1 MEHPALANAPPCP
14 LTGRPPL
21 RLVQVFSTRLLV
33 NLWRIA
39 GGVDVSA
46 LYHDCDRIEL
56 YESPVGLF
64 YFHPMRAGGGD
75 FYERFYRR
83 IKAHEYLEFDVMRR
97 VEFLFAASFVPEGAA
112 VLDVGCGRGS
122 FRHHVRHA
130 RYAGVDP
137 FAPADAD
144 GAVARHTLDAHAG
157 LHPGQYD
164 VATAFQVIEHVSN
177 PRLVVEL
184 MLRTLRPGGLLIL
197 AVPLHPSPLT
207 EIPNFIVNAPPHH
220 LTWWSERAL
229 RGLCDALSLE
239 PLALR
244 LLEPSPHA
252 AVVHWMR
259 RLSLAR
265 TPTGPERAL
274 LRASL
279 VVARQHAGGVP
290 SRPRRHRTPR
300 HAARLPAAG
309 RGSGRAK
316 VGEGRRRW
324 LVRLVTTRPDKR
336 RQSPCA
342 GRFL

>member
-1 MEHPALANAPPCP
+1 M
-14 LTGRPPL
+14 
-21 RLVQVFSTRLLV
+21 V

-64 YFHPMRAGGGD
+64 YFHPMRAGGGE

-83 IKAHEYLEFDVMRR
+83 IKAHEYLELDVMRR

-137 FAPADAD
+137 FAPAGAD
-144 GAVARHTLDAHAG
+144 GAVARHTLDAHAE
-157 LHPGQYD
+157 LHPGEYD
-164 VATAFQVIEHVSN
+164 VVTAFQVIEHVSR
-177 PRLVVEL
+177 PRFVAEL
-184 MLRTLRPGGLLIL
+184 MLRSLRPGGLLIL

-207 EIPNFIVNAPPHH
+207 EIPNFILNAPPHH

-244 LLEPSPHA
+244 LLDPSPHA

-265 TPTGPERAL
+265 TRPGPNERYFAHRWSWHASTL
-274 LRASL
+274 AAFHLARAAAAIRGMPRDCRPMDVVL
-279 VVARQHAGGVP
+279 VARKPAKTGG
-290 SRPRRHRTPR
+290 
-300 HAARLPAAG
+300 G
-309 RGSGRAK
+309 GSSAS
-316 VGEGRRRW
+316 
-324 LVRLVTTRPDKR
+324 
-336 RQSPCA
+336 SP
-342 GRFL
+342 